1 MLVYTQMIDCP
12 EDKTKFEQL
21 YLTYRGLMYNVAFQ
35 ILHNEH
41 DAEDAVHQAFLSML
55 KNVGKISQVN
65 CPKTRGYA
73 VIIVERKALN
83 MIRERKK
90 YADSYDLELEG
101 VEITLPE
108 EHSGLPLAMVQLSAR
123 YREALLL
130 RFHHGYT
137 TKEISDILGISHSAA
152 LKLIWRARH
161 ELSALL
167 EREEN
172 HYEKV

>member
-73 VIIVERKALN
+73 VIIVERKSIDI
-83 MIRERKK
+83 IRGRR
-90 YADSYDLELEG
+90 
-101 VEITLPE
+101 TLSE
-108 EHSGLPLAMVQLSAR
+108 EEFDESLFGFSFPLPGDGGLSDAIAR
-123 YREALLL
+123 LPAQYREVLLL
-130 RFHHGYT
+130 RHTHGYDT
-137 TKEISDILGISHSAA
+137 REVAELLDVSYEAARKLLYRAKTA
-152 LKLIWRARH
+152 LKI
-161 ELSALL
+161 LL
-167 EREEN
+167 EKEGITL
-172 HYEKV
+172 

>member
-1 MLVYTQMIDCP
+1 MLVYTQMIDSP

-73 VIIVERKALN
+73 VIIVERKSIDI
-83 MIRERKK
+83 IRGRR
-90 YADSYDLELEG
+90 
-101 VEITLPE
+101 TLSE
-108 EHSGLPLAMVQLSAR
+108 EEFDESLFGFSFPLPGDGGLSDAIAR
-123 YREALLL
+123 LPAQYREVLLL
-130 RFHHGYT
+130 RHAHGYDT
-137 TKEISDILGISHSAA
+137 REVAELLDVSYEAARKLLYRSKTA
-152 LKLIWRARH
+152 LKI
-161 ELSALL
+161 LL
-167 EREEN
+167 EKEGITL
-172 HYEKV
+172 

>member
-73 VIIVERKALN
+73 VIIVERKSIDI
-83 MIRERKK
+83 IRGRRTL
-90 YADSYDLELEG
+90 SEG
-101 VEITLPE
+101 EFDESLFGFSFPLPGDG
-108 EHSGLPLAMVQLSAR
+108 GLSDAIAR
-123 YREALLL
+123 LPAQYREVLLL
-130 RFHHGYT
+130 RHAHGYDT
-137 TKEISDILGISHSAA
+137 REVAELLDVSYEAARKLLYRSKTA
-152 LKLIWRARH
+152 LKI
-161 ELSALL
+161 LL
-167 EREEN
+167 EKEGITL
-172 HYEKV
+172 